1 MKRRDFMMALAGA
14 AAGFPPRAN
23 AARELRRIGVLMG
36 VDSTD
41 ASAQARVAA
50 FRAGLAQLGW
60 TEGRDLRIDVRWAGG
75 DARRMGAEAAAL
87 VAQAPDAI
95 LASSTP
101 ATAALRDATRTI
113 PIVFVTYGDPVARGF
128 VASMG
133 RPGGN
138 ITGFTNF
145 EETLGGKWLEVLHD
159 IAPRVRRVGFM
170 FNPATAPRAGFV
182 RNIETDAASLGM
194 QPLAAEVRD
203 PAEIGQAIGD
213 LGRNGDGGLVIL
225 PDVFNTTHRGTIIAD
240 TARHRVPAIYSLRFF
255 VLAGGLISYGIDN
268 IDVYRRAAS
277 YIDRILNGAQPGE
290 LPVQLPSTFECAVNL
305 TTLKALGLAVTP
317 KLNVMANEMIE

>member
-1 MKRRDFMMALAGA
+1 MKRRDFMTFLAGA
-14 AAGFPPRAN
+14 AAGFPPRAS
-23 AARELRRIGVLMG
+23 AARALRRIGVLMG
-36 VDSTD
+36 VDATD

-50 FRAGLAQLGW
+50 FREGLAQLGW
-60 TEGRDLRIDVRWAGG
+60 SEGRDLRIDVRWAGG
-75 DARRMGAEAAAL
+75 DTRRMGSEAAAL
-87 VAQAPDAI
+87 VAEAPDAI

-113 PIVFVTYGDPVARGF
+113 PIVFVTYGDPIARGF
-128 VASMG
+128 VASLG

-145 EETLGGKWLEVLHD
+145 EETLGGKWLDVLHD
-159 IAPRVRRVGFM
+159 IAPRVTRVGFL

-182 RNIETDAASLGM
+182 RNIEANAASLGM

-203 PAEIGQAIGD
+203 PGEIGQAIGD

-225 PDVFNTTHRGTIIAD
+225 PDVFNTAHRARIIAD
-240 TARHRVPAIYSLRFF
+240 TAHHRVPAIYSLRFF

-268 IDVYRRAAS
+268 IDVYRRAAA
-277 YIDRILNGAQPGE
+277 YVDRILNGAQPGE

>member
-277 YIDRILNGAQPGE
+277 YVDRILKGALPGE

>member
-1 MKRRDFMMALAGA
+1 MKRRDFMMVLAGA
-14 AAGFPPRAN
+14 AAGLPPRAN
-23 AARELRRIGVLMG
+23 AARALRRIGVLMG
-36 VDSTD
+36 VEAAD

-50 FRAGLAQLGW
+50 FREGLAQLGW

-75 DARRMGAEAAAL
+75 DTQRMGREAAAL

-159 IAPRVRRVGFM
+159 IAPRVARVGFM
-170 FNPATAPRAGFV
+170 FNPTTAPRAGFV

-194 QPLAAEVRD
+194 QPLATEVRD
-203 PAEIGQAIGD
+203 PGEIGQAIGD

-225 PDVFNTTHRGTIIAD
+225 PDVFNTMHRATIIAD

-255 VLAGGLISYGIDN
+255 VRAGGLISYGIDN
-268 IDVYRRAAS
+268 IDVYRRAAA
-277 YIDRILNGAQPGE
+277 YVDRILNGARPGE
-290 LPVQLPSTFECAVNL
+290 LPVQLPSAFECAVNL

>member
-1 MKRRDFMMALAGA
+1 
-14 AAGFPPRAN
+14 
-23 AARELRRIGVLMG
+23 
-36 VDSTD
+36 
-41 ASAQARVAA
+41 
-50 FRAGLAQLGW
+50 
-60 TEGRDLRIDVRWAGG
+60 
-75 DARRMGAEAAAL
+75 
-87 VAQAPDAI
+87 
-95 LASSTP
+95 
-101 ATAALRDATRTI
+101 
-113 PIVFVTYGDPVARGF
+113 
-128 VASMG
+128 
-133 RPGGN
+133 
-138 ITGFTNF
+138 
-145 EETLGGKWLEVLHD
+145 VLHD

>member
-23 AARELRRIGVLMG
+23 ATRELRRIGVLMG

-75 DARRMGAEAAAL
+75 DARRMGTEAAAL

-203 PAEIGQAIGD
+203 PGEIGQAIGD
-213 LGRNGDGGLVIL
+213 LGRNGAGGLVIL
-225 PDVFNTTHRGTIIAD
+225 PDVFNTTHRATIIAD

-277 YIDRILNGAQPGE
+277 YVDRILNGARPGE

-305 TTLKALGLAVTP
+305 TTLNALGRAVTP